1 MVCYYFLFLFFE
13 DDIFGLLYKEY
24 ILFFVD
30 QVLFESR
37 YVFSYGYILLMQ
49 SQNNWVFLSSGI
61 VLEFWNI
68 LDLVI
73 GM

>member
-1 MVCYYFLFLFFE
+1 MKEVMKLWYVNYFLFLFFE

-37 YVFSYGYILLMQ
+37 YVFSYGYIFV
-49 SQNNWVFLSSGI
+49 NVD
-61 VLEFWNI
+61 LE
-68 LDLVI
+68 
-73 GM
+73 

>member
-1 MVCYYFLFLFFE
+1 MKEVMKLWYVNYFLFLFFE

-37 YVFSYGYILLMQ
+37 YVFSYGYIFV
-49 SQNNWVFLSSGI
+49 NVE
-61 VLEFWNI
+61 LE
-68 LDLVI
+68 
-73 GM
+73 

>member
-37 YVFSYGYILLMQ
+37 YVFSYGYIFV
-49 SQNNWVFLSSGI
+49 NVD
-61 VLEFWNI
+61 LE
-68 LDLVI
+68 
-73 GM
+73 